1 MIEERWQAVTAQF
14 ASLIARE
21 VFPSL
26 LGNWDYEE
34 FLRQGGLERPYER
47 YAKQYKAPP
56 LPPALAAAAARYARK
71 FTDSI
76 RGLDK
81 PGKDTFEPLY
91 ADHRLHAAVLTG
103 PCAIYRMLSSWQKH
117 DKTFFEQKSSYF
129 GHWWFREE
137 LLKRYLSRC
146 RAIEAERKKNPLLT
160 QMTLADCLRTSLRR
174 GLAVRVDWNKFGAA
188 RRLALDPGD
197 RVPVIIGVGKP
208 MPFSRQGKNPKSPN
222 EAIVGPSGELPGQQ
236 EQIWLPWT
244 PRRDLQL
251 WTPPGGW

>member
-1 MIEERWQAVTAQF
+1 VKEERWQAVTAQF

-47 YAKQYKAPP
+47 YAKQYQAPP
-56 LPPALAAAAARYARK
+56 LPPALAAAAARYARE

-103 PCAIYRMLSSWQKH
+103 PCAIYRMFSSWQKY

-174 GLAVRVDWNKFGAA
+174 GLAVRLDWNKFGAA
-188 RRLALDPGD
+188 RRLALDPAD